1 MSTPLVRSPFS
12 TALADSCRRYIVS
25 IPVLCNLATLTGFT
39 VIICVVGGQCI
50 SAVNDSVSPDVG
62 IVIVALCGM
71 TISFF
76 GFKVL
81 HWYETVAWA
90 PSLVMI
96 LIATGCGGSKLA
108 DQVAPATPASAGAVL
123 SFGMIVASYMIPWAC
138 LASDFTTYFDQRAPA
153 GRIFAYGYLGVVV
166 PTVLLM
172 TLGAAIGGAVPA
184 VPSWSAGYDAN
195 LVGGV
200 LAAMLEPAG
209 GFGSFVVVVLALTL
223 LGNVAGTMYSITLNF
238 QTLVPWLARVPRYV
252 FSVIVTAIVIPVA
265 IRAAVGFF
273 ENLENLVALIGYW
286 SAAFVGIVVTE
297 HWVFRVADCETYDHE
312 AWNDASLLPVG
323 IAALASGVLSF
334 GLVIPCMDQVWWTG
348 PIAKTTGDIGFE
360 VALIL
365 SAILYVP
372 LRWLERKQFG
382 R

>member
-1 MSTPLVRSPFS
+1 MEPILF
-12 TALADSCRRYIVS
+12 ANICRRYLVS
-25 IPVLCNLATLTGFT
+25 LPVLCNLATLIGFT

-71 TISFF
+71 AISFF

-90 PSLVMI
+90 PSLLMI
-96 LIATGCGGSKLA
+96 TIATGCGGAKLA
-108 DQVAPATPASAGAVL
+108 NQATPTAPPTAAAVL

-138 LASDFTTYFDQRAPA
+138 LASDFTTYFDRAAPA
-153 GRIFAYGYLGVVV
+153 KRVFAYGYLGVVL
-166 PTVLLM
+166 PTVPLM
-172 TLGAAIGGAVPA
+172 TLGAAIGGAVPS
-184 VPSWSAGYDAN
+184 VPSWSAGYDSN

-209 GFGSFVVVVLALTL
+209 GFGGFVVVVLALTL
-223 LGNVAGTMYSITLNF
+223 LGNVAGTMYAITLNF
-238 QTLVPWLARVPRYV
+238 QTLVPGLARVPRYI
-252 FSVIVTAIVIPVA
+252 FSIIVTAIVIPVA
-265 IRAAVGFF
+265 IRAAVDFF
-273 ENLENLVALIGYW
+273 ENLENLVSLIGYW

-297 HWVFRVADCETYDHE
+297 HWVFRGADSEAYNHV
-312 AWNDASLLPVG
+312 AWNDASLLPMG
-323 IAALASGVLSF
+323 FAAVASGVLSF
-334 GLVIPCMDQVWWTG
+334 GLVVPCMDQVWWTG

-360 VALIL
+360 VAFVL
-365 SAILYVP
+365 SAALYIP

>member
-1 MSTPLVRSPFS
+1 MIEL
-12 TALADSCRRYIVS
+12 ALLSNLRRRYLVS
-25 IPVLCNLATLTGFT
+25 LPVLCNLATLIGFT

-50 SAVNDSVSPDVG
+50 SAVNNSVSPDVG

-71 TISFF
+71 AISFF

-90 PSLVMI
+90 PSLLMI
-96 LIATGCGGSKLA
+96 AIATGCGGTKLA
-108 DQVAPATPASAGAVL
+108 NQVAPATPPTAAAVL

-138 LASDFTTYFDQRAPA
+138 LASDFTTYFDQAAPA
-153 GRIFAYGYLGVVV
+153 RRVFAYGYLGVVL
-166 PTVLLM
+166 PTVPLM

-184 VPSWSAGYDAN
+184 VPTWSAGYDAN

-200 LAAMLEPAG
+200 LAAMLEPVG

-238 QTLVPWLARVPRYV
+238 QTLVPGLARVPRYV
-252 FSVIVTAIVIPVA
+252 FSIIVTAIVIPVA
-265 IRAAVGFF
+265 IRAAVDFF

-286 SAAFVGIVVTE
+286 SAAFVGIVVIE
-297 HWVFRVADCETYDHE
+297 HWVFRGADSEAYDHGV
-312 AWNDASLLPVG
+312 WNDARRLPAGV
-323 IAALASGVLSF
+323 AAVASAVLSF
-334 GLVIPCMDQVWWTG
+334 ALVVPCMDQVWWTG

-360 VALIL
+360 VALVL
-365 SAILYVP
+365 SAALYVP
-372 LRWLERKQFG
+372 LRWLERKWLG